1 MAWKIAV
8 APMIWFRG
16 RVLGTGW
23 TEVVAPIAAYGIGI
37 YGISGGVARRASR
50 DRSIAKID
58 SCRHRATT

>member
-1 MAWKIAV
+1 
-8 APMIWFRG
+8 MIWFRG

-50 DRSIAKID
+50 DRSIATID